1 MKDIFLDIAI
11 CVGSIALVASCIGSF
26 YTVSD
31 KVCINGKLYEKTDTM
46 YIALAKECL
55 LIKKDQIMDKAEIKR
70 LLEEFSQVKNKEY
83 GSFAY
88 SSGYF
93 EIMLGNALELLSK
106 AQRKGMLDQIAQSTY
121 ESKAKEIVQS
131 TEYAQ

>member
-11 CVGSIALVASCIGSF
+11 CVGSIALVVSFIGSF

-55 LIKKDQIMDKAEIKR
+55 LIKKD
-70 LLEEFSQVKNKEY
+70 
-83 GSFAY
+83 
-88 SSGYF
+88 
-93 EIMLGNALELLSK
+93 
-106 AQRKGMLDQIAQSTY
+106 
-121 ESKAKEIVQS
+121 
-131 TEYAQ
+131 

>member
-55 LIKKDQIMDKAEIKR
+55 LIKKD
-70 LLEEFSQVKNKEY
+70 
-83 GSFAY
+83 
-88 SSGYF
+88 
-93 EIMLGNALELLSK
+93 
-106 AQRKGMLDQIAQSTY
+106 
-121 ESKAKEIVQS
+121 
-131 TEYAQ
+131 